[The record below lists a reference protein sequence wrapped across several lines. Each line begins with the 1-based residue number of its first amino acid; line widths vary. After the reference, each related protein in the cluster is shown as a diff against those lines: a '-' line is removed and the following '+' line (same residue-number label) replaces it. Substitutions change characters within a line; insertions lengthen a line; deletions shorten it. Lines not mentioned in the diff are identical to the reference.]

1 MRKLFQTALLTTIAL
16 PTGAFAQAV
25 EGQEPPV
32 AEAPAETASADSAQ
46 APEASAEI
54 VVTARRRAEN
64 LQDVPIAVTAFS
76 GEALTERN
84 VDTIDQVA
92 RFTPNIRFDTAAQL
106 SGASFNPTVFIR
118 GVGSNDFAIFTDP
131 GVGFYIDGVYYAR
144 SIGAVTDAVDLES
157 VQVLRGPQGTLFGRN
172 TIGGAVIIE
181 TAKPRL
187 NEVSGK
193 VEAIVGSFDRIDVR
207 GAINVPLVT
216 DQLALRL
223 TAATLNRDGYV
234 KRLSDDSDMGDRN
247 TDTIRGQLRWEP
259 SAAVRVDLAADYTRS
274 REHSAP
280 NKLIAVG
287 PQAGLAPRF
296 ALPGPVL
303 GLYNNFVA
311 PTRGITAPNGQPTL
325 NPSWITDDPFETWA
339 GGPNV
344 NDLDLWGVQGTIS
357 FDAAENLQIKS
368 ITAYRD
374 MHATFARDG
383 DNTPFTF
390 RETFNDDKVW
400 QFSQE
405 LQASG
410 RMGDRVSF
418 VAGLY
423 YLKEKGRDF
432 GRADLA
438 NLLWPPLGPPASP
451 AVYIY
456 NWIDNESYA
465 AYGEVDLKLIDRVTL
480 TLGARYNRDKKKI
493 RIVNVR
499 QRDSFA
505 SSPDMDREA
514 PLQGNYLRFIDSDAQ
529 DIPDSDNWNSFT
541 PRVILKVDVTDDANV
556 YASFSRGFKSGGF
569 NMRPLTGP
577 EEVTS
582 YDPETLTTWELG
594 AKTSWLDRRLTINAA
609 VWRSTYKDIQLSV
622 NQTPLNFVA
631 NATGK
636 LWGFEVETV
645 ARPTEWL
652 DLNAAVGHVDSK
664 YTEISNPLAPNQV
677 LPLTLDDQFVKAP
690 RWTLAAGAQITVPL
704 GNMGTLRLRG
714 DVTDYSKI
722 YNDLSNHPYLTEDG
736 YTLVNA
742 RLTWTDPTERISVA
756 LFGNNL
762 TDELYI
768 QSGNFSNGFGLAE
781 VSYGR
786 PREWG
791 LSASYRF

>member
-1 MRKLFQTALLTTIAL
+1 MAETPEATQSDPAI
-16 PTGAFAQAV
+16 
-25 EGQEPPV
+25 
-32 AEAPAETASADSAQ
+32 AEASPATATDVGAQ
-46 APEASAEI
+46 TTAGSDEI

-64 LQDVPIAVTAFS
+64 LQDVPIAVTAFT
-76 GEALTERN
+76 GEALSERN

-131 GVGFYIDGVYYAR
+131 GVGFYVDGVYFAR

-181 TAKPRL
+181 TAKPQL
-187 NEVSGK
+187 DAVSGK
-193 VEAIVGSFDRIDVR
+193 LEAIVGRFDRIDLR
-207 GAINVPLVT
+207 GALNLPIVR
-216 DQLALRL
+216 DELALRI

-234 KRLSDDSDMGDRN
+234 KRLWDDSDMGDRN
-247 TDTIRGQLRWEP
+247 TDMIRGQLRWEP
-259 SAAVRVDLAADYTRS
+259 TPAFRVDLAADYTRS

-280 NKLIAVG
+280 NKLVAVG
-287 PQAGLAPRF
+287 PQAGLPPRF

-303 GLYNNFVA
+303 GLYNDFVA
-311 PTRGITAPNGQPTL
+311 PTLGINAPSGQPQL
-325 NPSWITDDPFETWA
+325 DPSWITDKPFTTWA

-344 NDLDLWGVQGTIS
+344 NDLDLWGVQGTLT
-357 FDAAENLQIKS
+357 FDATDDLQFKS

-410 RMGDRVSF
+410 RLAQGVSF

-423 YLKEKGRDF
+423 YLKEKGTDF

-438 NLLWPPLGPPASP
+438 NLLWPPLGPAAAP
-451 AVYIY
+451 AVYIF

-465 AYGEVDLKLIDRVTL
+465 AYGEVDIGLLQRLTL
-480 TLGARYNRDKKKI
+480 TLGARYNHDKKKI
-493 RIVNVR
+493 RIVNIR

-505 SSPDMDREA
+505 SMPDMDVEE
-514 PLQGNYLRFIDSDAQ
+514 PLRGAWPRFIDSDVQ
-529 DIPDSDNWNSFT
+529 DIPTSDSWDSFT
-541 PRVILKVDVTDDANV
+541 PRVILKFDVTDTANV

-594 AKTSWLDRRLTINAA
+594 AKTSWFDRRLTVNAA
-609 VWRSTYKDIQLSV
+609 IWKSKYKDIQLSV

-631 NATGK
+631 NASGD
-636 LWGFEVETV
+636 LWGFEVEAV
-645 ARPTEWL
+645 VRPTPWL
-652 DLNAAVGHVDSK
+652 DLNASVGHVDSE

-677 LPLTLDDQFVKAP
+677 LPLTLDDNFVKAP
-690 RWTLAAGAQITVPL
+690 RWTVAAGAQVAIPL
-704 GNMGTLRLRG
+704 GDAGMLRVRG
-714 DVTDYSKI
+714 DVTDYSRI

-742 RLTWTDPTERISVA
+742 RITWTDPEERFSIA
-756 LFGNNL
+756 LFGTNL
-762 TDELYI
+762 TDALYI

-791 LSASYRF
+791 LSASVRF